1 MRLASVDIGE
11 FARRLTD
18 WRIISRQATTR
29 SILSGLAVARLWR
42 CRLPTRFRKKF
53 SHLSIRYLGLW
64 DVVGQFGLPGRHL
77 NAGHDL
83 RLPRNVELCFH
94 AMALDETRLLFPLTR
109 LTGSRSHTKTSP
121 VEVWFRGVHSDVGG
135 GNGNLGLNW
144 ISLNWMFETAKG
156 AGLPI
161 DAGGVTKNLAS
172 KASPQK
178 ISVHRAD
185 IGPKR
190 EFLSDDLLHD
200 SVQLD
205 ALPLD
210 REHNNPSVRLGRID
224 DNGIVTPPTPV

>member
-1 MRLASVDIGE
+1 
-11 FARRLTD
+11 
-18 WRIISRQATTR
+18 
-29 SILSGLAVARLWR
+29 
-42 CRLPTRFRKKF
+42 
-53 SHLSIRYLGLW
+53 
-64 DVVGQFGLPGRHL
+64 
-77 NAGHDL
+77 
-83 RLPRNVELCFH
+83 
-94 AMALDETRLLFPLTR
+94 
-109 LTGSRSHTKTSP
+109 
-121 VEVWFRGVHSDVGG
+121 
-135 GNGNLGLNW
+135 
-144 ISLNWMFETAKG
+144 MFETAKR

-210 REHNNPSVRLGRID
+210 REYNNPSVRLGRID
-224 DNGIVTPPTPV
+224 DNGIVTQPTPV